1 MKIIKKIRV
10 SEETL
15 TRVVLFVLMIVVTSL
30 TYYAAYC
37 SEYVYH
43 NDNPFLNGLSF
54 VMFLLSTF
62 FVVLWCMSLL

>member
-1 MKIIKKIRV
+1 MKIKV

-15 TRVVLFVLMIVVTSL
+15 TRTALFVLMIVVLSL

-43 NDNPFLNGLSF
+43 NDNPLLNGLSYI
-54 VMFLLSTF
+54 MFLASTF
-62 FVVLWCMSLL
+62 FVVLWCISLL

>member
-1 MKIIKKIRV
+1 MKVIKKIRV
-10 SEETL
+10 SSETL
-15 TRVVLFVLMIVVTSL
+15 TRVVLFIVMVAVVSV

-43 NDNPFLNGLSF
+43 NDNPLFNGLSY
-54 VMFLLSTF
+54 VMFLVSMF